1 MREKKLKIL
10 LTGAFGNVGLSVL
23 KELVDRDHDVRI
35 LEIKN
40 RKNLRISRKIQED
53 VEIIWGDITNKIDV
67 EKAVKSRDVII
78 HLAAIIPPLA
88 DRQPNLAE
96 SVNVGG
102 TLNILESMK
111 KQANHPKIIFT
122 SSIAVYGDR
131 VYDPLIKVTDPL
143 IPSKGD
149 FYALTKIS
157 AERLVKESGLDYAI
171 FRLTYITSI
180 NKLELDPLMFHMP
193 LETSIEICDTRDVG
207 LALTNAVECS
217 EVWGRTFHIA
227 GGKSCRITYRE
238 YLNDMMAIMGLG
250 RGFLPDEAFAKDQF
264 HCGFMETHDS
274 QTLLKYQNH
283 TLEDYYSDVKKK
295 YGPKGFFIARVKSF
309 VKIHLLKKSEPYK
322 RFKFFKKKIG
332 SFTISENKLIRRLLS
347 RNFKK
352 IDMLETKIEE
362 LERVI
367 KILDKNNKKLEIIS
381 KI

>member
-1 MREKKLKIL
+1 MRIL

-23 KELVDRDHDVRI
+23 KELIDRDYDVRI

-40 RKNLRISRKIQED
+40 RKNLRISRKIQND
-53 VEIIWGDITNKIDV
+53 VEILWGDITNKRDV
-67 EKAVKSRDVII
+67 EKAVKNRDVII

-88 DRQPNLAE
+88 DYRPKLAE

-102 TLNILESMK
+102 TVNILESMK

-131 VYDPLIKVTDPL
+131 VNNPMIKVTDPL
-143 IPSKGD
+143 NPSKGD

-157 AERLVKESGLDYAI
+157 AERLVKESGLDHAI

-207 LALTNAVECS
+207 LALTNAVECF

-238 YLNDMMAIMGLG
+238 YLNDMMVIMGLG
-250 RGFLPDEAFAKDQF
+250 RGFLPDEAFGKDNF
-264 HCGFMETHDS
+264 HCGFMETQDS
-274 QTLLKYQNH
+274 QGLLKYQRH
-283 TLEDYYSDVKKK
+283 TLEDYYADVKKK
-295 YGPKGFFIARVKSF
+295 TGHKGFFIARVKRF
-309 VKIHLLKKSEPYK
+309 VKIHLLKKSESYK

-332 SFTISENKLIRRLLS
+332 SFTVSENKLIRRLLS

-362 LERVI
+362 LEKIISTLCEENKKVEI
-367 KILDKNNKKLEIIS
+367 LSKIL
-381 KI
+381 

>member
-1 MREKKLKIL
+1 MRIL

-23 KELVDRDHDVRI
+23 KELLNRDHDVRI

-40 RKNLRISRKIQED
+40 RKNLRIFRKIQNE
-53 VEIIWGDITNKIDV
+53 VEIIWGDITNERDV
-67 EKAVKSRDVII
+67 EKAVNNRDVII

-88 DRQPNLAE
+88 DYQPELAE
-96 SVNVGG
+96 HVNVGG
-102 TLNILESMK
+102 TLNLLESMN
-111 KQANHPKIIFT
+111 KQVNPPKIIFT
-122 SSIAVYGDR
+122 SSVAVYGDR
-131 VYDPLIKVTDPL
+131 VNNPMIKVSDPL

-157 AERLVKESGLDYAI
+157 AERLVKESSLDHAI

-193 LETSIEICDTRDVG
+193 LETSIETCDTRDVG
-207 LALTNAVECS
+207 LALANAVECS

-250 RGFLPDEAFAKDQF
+250 REFLPDEAFAKDQF
-264 HCGFMETHDS
+264 HCGFMETQDS
-274 QTLLKYQNH
+274 QGLLKYQNH
-283 TLEDYYSDVKKK
+283 TLEDYYDDVKKK
-295 YGPKGFFIARVKSF
+295 VGPKGFFIARVKSF

-332 SFTISENKLIRRLLS
+332 SFTVSENKLIRRLLS

-362 LERVI
+362 LEKVI
-367 KILDKNNKKLEIIS
+367 NTLYEENKKLEITS
-381 KI
+381 KIL